1 MAATPTASVAAAPPY
16 PRLRA
21 RRPRWWIPAAF
32 AAWALTSTAGEPAPA
47 DWMTPAGR
55 LAYWNF
61 DAPQFATTEGA
72 VPLTPPTLPTGPGWG
87 GPAPLF
93 STNSPPAPL
102 TFRVATD
109 RGRPLL
115 APAGGLRF
123 LYRPGWSSNSPQSG
137 PGYGWGKGPG
147 RWARLIEVA
156 DTRSD
161 PPRPVLTLSVDPAG
175 TNLVV
180 QGRAPGGGWRT
191 VYQGR
196 LQWVRL
202 QPELRR
208 RDEPEPWHEIAFSYT
223 RSNCVLV
230 ADGQHLQDWS
240 TGAYLGPG
248 VDLGAPPP
256 DLTLTLGS
264 DSAGAQPAAGVLDEI
279 ETFDRSV
286 DPPDLYHFRQA
297 AVLTATVTLRPPAVT
312 LRWFDLS
319 GAPVPVRRRAVGEP
333 AWLTLTNRCPGPT
346 FTDTDPAL
354 EPGRLYEYEVGPRSA
369 LVSLGALLPLHRG
382 RVLLLVEQ
390 SVARGLAAELDQL
403 ESDLAGDGWTVVRH
417 TVPRHDDNAWT
428 RQAINLEYVENLQ
441 RIKRLI
447 RAEYAAAPTT
457 TRAVLL
463 IGHVTIPYSGAGSE
477 DGHFDMAGAW
487 PADAWYGDVDGE
499 WSDRL
504 VDNGARVTNPIRRN
518 LPGDGKLDATTFQA
532 HITSPGGSNG
542 LELAVGRVDLA
553 RLPAFRGRSELELL
567 RQYLRKNHRYRFK
580 ELAFPAAVRVGSYF
594 YSPFSPVG
602 RALNENA
609 LLLASRLDGLGM
621 LSHGD
626 AFSPGFPCRWAVQ
639 GGYGTYDTLHNNRQA
654 AADQGVTP
662 VTTADL
668 AGGRIRP
675 AAAFYLLKGSYFGDW
690 NNYQDDLLRALL
702 ALPDSGLAAFWT
714 YDTLWRF
721 ESLGVG
727 GTLGEGLVRTAR
739 GGASTRTT
747 FLLGDPTLRVLITAP
762 PGRATATRQGRAV
775 NLRWEASPEADAGY
789 LVLRSTAGNAGPFD
803 LLTPTPVAGPTF
815 TDTPAPSGRKV
826 YQVRAAQRVVTGS
839 GVFTNLSQA
848 VFVTVN

>member
-1 MAATPTASVAAAPPY
+1 MLAAAFTPDSGNSKFSCGHRLRCFALALVLEGVALAADLSPALPDPTA
-16 PRLRA
+16 
-21 RRPRWWIPAAF
+21 
-32 AAWALTSTAGEPAPA
+32 
-47 DWMTPAGR
+47 PAGR

-61 DAPQFATTEGA
+61 DAPQFAANDGEA
-72 VPLTPPTLPTGPGWG
+72 PLRAPALATVPGWN

-93 STNSPPAPL
+93 HVTNLPGPL
-102 TFRVATD
+102 TFRVARATGPP
-109 RGRPLL
+109 RL
-115 APAGGLRF
+115 ALAGGLRF
-123 LYRPGWSSNSPQSG
+123 LYRPAWSSHSPQSG
-137 PGYGWGKGPG
+137 PGFGWGKGPG
-147 RWARLIEVA
+147 QWARLIEVA

-180 QGRAPGGGWRT
+180 QARDPNGQWRT
-191 VYQGR
+191 SYQGR
-196 LQWVRL
+196 LNWVRL

-223 RSNCVLV
+223 PSNCVLV
-230 ADGQHLQDWS
+230 ADGNHLQDWS

-248 VDLGAPPP
+248 VDLGAPPQ
-256 DLTLTLGS
+256 DLVLTLGS
-264 DSAGAQPAAGVLDEI
+264 DSAGTLPAAGVLDEI
-279 ETFDRSV
+279 ETFDRPV

-297 AVLTATVTLRPPAVT
+297 AALAASVALSPPAVT

-319 GAPVPVRRRAVGEP
+319 GAPVAVRRRATGDTDWVM
-333 AWLTLTNRCPGPT
+333 LTNRCLVPT

-354 EPGRLYEYEVGPRSA
+354 EAGRLYEYEVGPSSV
-369 LVSLGALLPLHRG
+369 LVSLGAPLPLRRG
-382 RVLLLVEQ
+382 RILLLVEQ
-390 SVARGLAAELDQL
+390 SVARGLAAELDQWQ
-403 ESDLAGDGWTVVRH
+403 SDLVGDGWTVVRH

-447 RAEYAAAPTT
+447 RAEYAAAPAE

-463 IGHVTIPYSGAGSE
+463 LGHVTIPYSGAGSE
-477 DGHFDMAGAW
+477 DGHPDMAGAW
-487 PADAWYGDVDGE
+487 PADVWYGDLDGE
-499 WSDRL
+499 WSDH
-504 VDNGARVTNPIRRN
+504 VVNTGANLPNPIRRN
-518 LPGDGKLDATTFQA
+518 VPGDGKFDAGTFRA
-532 HITSPGGSNG
+532 HITTPGGSNG

-553 RLPAFRGRSELELL
+553 RLPAFRGRTELELL

-580 ELAFPAAVRVGSYF
+580 QLAFPAAVRVGSFF
-594 YSPFSPVG
+594 YTPFSPVG

-609 LLLASRLDGLGM
+609 LLLSSRLSGFGA

-626 AFSPGFPCRWAVQ
+626 AFTPGFPCLWAVQ
-639 GGYGTYDTLHNNRQA
+639 GGYGTFDTLHNNRQA

-662 VTTADL
+662 VTTAAL
-668 AGGRIRP
+668 AAGLIRP

-721 ESLGVG
+721 EPLGVG
-727 GTLGEGLVRTAR
+727 GTLGDGLVRTAR

-747 FLLGDPTLRVLITAP
+747 FLLGDPTLRALVTAP
-762 PGRATATRQGRAV
+762 PGRVTATRQGRAV

-789 LVLRSTAGNAGPFD
+789 LVLRSTTGSAGPFD
-803 LLTPTPVAGPTF
+803 LLTPAPVAGPTF
-815 TDTPAPSGRKV
+815 TDSAAPGGRKA
-826 YQVRAAQRVVTGS
+826 YQIRAAQRVVTGS